1 MLKILIADDHPIF
14 RQGLKQVLARESD
27 LHVVGEAG
35 NAREA
40 LEEVTKQ
47 HYDVILLD
55 ISMPGESGLS
65 IIRQLK
71 QIDKDLSVLVL
82 SMHPEE
88 QYAVQALKAGAA
100 AYLTKVSV
108 PDELVNAIR
117 KVATGGKYISSTL
130 AEKLAYA
137 IEEPH
142 KSLSTR
148 EFEIMRM
155 LALGKTVSEIA
166 KELFLSIK
174 TVSTHRTHILQK
186 LDLSNTADL
195 IRYARQNKLV
205 D

>member
-1 MLKILIADDHPIF
+1 MLKFLFGNESMLKILIADDHPIF

-27 LHVVGEAG
+27 LHVAGEAG
-35 NAREA
+35 NGREA

-55 ISMPGESGLS
+55 ITMPGESGLS

-117 KVATGGKYISSTL
+117 KVANGGKYISSTL

-137 IEEPH
+137 IEEPQ
-142 KSLSTR
+142 SGCPGEWNDRRRVFVDFISDEEPGGQVR
-148 EFEIMRM
+148 P
-155 LALGKTVSEIA
+155 
-166 KELFLSIK
+166 
-174 TVSTHRTHILQK
+174 HRG
-186 LDLSNTADL
+186 
-195 IRYARQNKLV
+195 
-205 D
+205 